1 MKLGAK
7 PSFFV
12 LWYNVRMTINRRE
25 FVSLTLG
32 SVAAAMAAP
41 AVAEAGEK
49 PLLKIAVMSD
59 VQGYPFP
66 EDAGMRN
73 LERALDVLAPLK
85 PDVVV
90 TNGDINNSGNDMDAV
105 RWYKA
110 RCDVRLGKIPHVS
123 CAGNHEIG
131 FIHKDRKDVRTPA
144 ACVADFNSVFGEGPS
159 PLVHR
164 VIGGY
169 DFIAL
174 SLLSV
179 SGFSADDLKPLG
191 AALDRAVARDAK
203 KPIFVMTH
211 YHPADTVNDSSHG
224 VKSRGGLL
232 RELLNRYPQVV
243 NISGHTHNPLQD
255 PRSIWQ
261 GEFTVV
267 DTSTLCYGCLGG
279 NPPANNQISCLIPYG
294 HESVGCL
301 LLEVYA
307 DRLVFRRFT
316 ARDRR
321 ELDPEKPWTMALPY
335 DPKHPQFDFVS
346 RAAAT
351 PAPQL
356 PKDAEPTLWY
366 DYGLIYMMFAAAV
379 DPTSVC
385 SYRIEIAENGGVTK
399 SYFVIADYYRIPEH
413 RQNRIVFRF
422 PPKATRPGGKYHCRI
437 FPVGFFGA
445 EGKPCEWDFDIR
457 ADYPE
462 TEFTPNCMQE

>member
-131 FIHKDRKDVRTPA
+131 FIHKDQEDVRTPA

-267 DTSTLCYGCLGG
+267 DTSTL
-279 NPPANNQISCLIPYG
+279 
-294 HESVGCL
+294 
-301 LLEVYA
+301 
-307 DRLVFRRFT
+307 
-316 ARDRR
+316 
-321 ELDPEKPWTMALPY
+321 
-335 DPKHPQFDFVS
+335 
-346 RAAAT
+346 
-351 PAPQL
+351 
-356 PKDAEPTLWY
+356 
-366 DYGLIYMMFAAAV
+366 
-379 DPTSVC
+379 
-385 SYRIEIAENGGVTK
+385 
-399 SYFVIADYYRIPEH
+399 
-413 RQNRIVFRF
+413 
-422 PPKATRPGGKYHCRI
+422 
-437 FPVGFFGA
+437 
-445 EGKPCEWDFDIR
+445 
-457 ADYPE
+457 
-462 TEFTPNCMQE
+462 